1 MTVKVG
7 DSAVLHAKRQ
17 QVADLGD
24 AFGKKGSWIW
34 GMESNQ
40 LLE

>member
-17 QVADLGD
+17 RVADLGD
-24 AFGKKGSWIW
+24 AFGKKGKLDL
-34 GMESNQ
+34 GMESSHG
-40 LLE
+40 